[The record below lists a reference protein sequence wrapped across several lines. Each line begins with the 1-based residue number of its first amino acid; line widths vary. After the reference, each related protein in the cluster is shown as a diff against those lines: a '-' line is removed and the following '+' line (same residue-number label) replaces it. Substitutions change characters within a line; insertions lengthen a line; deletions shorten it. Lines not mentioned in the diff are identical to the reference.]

1 MSTLKAT
8 FPAHASRAATAVKRP
23 LVIGPRALLSI
34 LSGWVALLTT
44 AFLIGLHI
52 A

>member
-8 FPAHASRAATAVKRP
+8 LPAHTVRAATAIKRP
-23 LVIGPRALLSI
+23 LVVGPRALLSI
-34 LSGWVALLTT
+34 LFGWVALLTV
-44 AFLIGLHI
+44 AFVIGLNV